1 MKCCKDLL
9 ALLFVMALLLIGS
22 APSYSAESKKELLI
36 DKARG
41 NMEFYEVSVEI
52 ERLVDDLAQ
61 AFAGFA
67 FSHKKGFQGRI
78 KDDLKALDNEFIR
91 GLKFFPMEEKGR
103 LKKLKAMVD
112 EMKPLFEE
120 VFDLQD
126 MVTTNIEGAVESGE
140 KAKSILRDRTRGEA
154 FGSKGDENKYR
165 ELLPLYYEMEINL
178 SEMLSRNLFYIMTG
192 REDLRGYA
200 RKDRALLNE
209 ALEHYIALTGSAKT
223 LDRDRLGL
231 STSLNDSMRSIEDAV
246 EDYERLKPR
255 LSLLQDTIFSID
267 RYIDL
272 EIQKSSYR

>member
-1 MKCCKDLL
+1 MKRCKNLL
-9 ALLFVMALLLIGS
+9 SLLFVTALLLAGS
-22 APSYSAESKKELLI
+22 APSYSAEAKKELLI
-36 DKARG
+36 EKARG
-41 NMEFYEVSVEI
+41 NMEFYQVSVEI

-67 FSHKKGFQGRI
+67 FSHKKTFQGRI

-120 VFDLQD
+120 AFDLQD

-209 ALEHYIALTGSAKT
+209 ALEHYIVLTGSAKT

-231 STSLNDSMRSIEDAV
+231 STSLNDSMRYIEDAV
-246 EDYERLKPR
+246 EDHERLKPR
-255 LSLLQDTIFSID
+255 LSLLQDSLFTID
-267 RYIDL
+267 RFIDL